1 MKILIADDHGIV
13 RQGLKSLIQ
22 KSLNMEVVGE
32 AEDGLTAV
40 KLAKKLS
47 PDIVVMDI
55 TMPNLNG
62 VEATRLI
69 LENNPH
75 VKVVAL
81 SMHPEKHIVKEIL
94 EAGASAY
101 VLKSYLFDELS
112 RALEAVA
119 GNQKYLSPR
128 ITDIVIEDYVH
139 HPSAE
144 VVDETTRL
152 TSRERQIIQMLT
164 EGQTIKQIAIAL
176 HISPKTAD
184 ASRRK
189 IMNKVGVSSIADLV
203 KYAVLTPAYWVLM
216 SIGAYKA
223 LVQLVQRPYYW
234 EKTDHGQFGGGVP
247 VG

>member
-22 KSLNMEVVGE
+22 NSLNMEVVGE
-32 AEDGLTAV
+32 AEDGLAAV
-40 KLAKKLS
+40 RMVKDLH
-47 PDIVVMDI
+47 PDVVIMDI

-81 SMHPEKHIVKEIL
+81 SMHPEKHIVKEVL

-119 GNQKYLSPR
+119 DSQRYLSPR
-128 ITDIVIEDYVH
+128 ITDVVIEDYVR
-139 HPSAE
+139 PDSEQTESPAK
-144 VVDETTRL
+144 L
-152 TSRERQIIQMLT
+152 TSRDRQMIQMLA
-164 EGQTIKQIAIAL
+164 EGKTIKQIALAL

-189 IMNKVGVSSIADLV
+189 IMAKLNVTSIADLV
-203 KYAVLTPAYWVLM
+203 KYAVREGITSL
-216 SIGAYKA
+216 
-223 LVQLVQRPYYW
+223 
-234 EKTDHGQFGGGVP
+234 EF
-247 VG
+247 

>member
-22 KSLNMEVVGE
+22 NSLNMEVVGE
-32 AEDGLTAV
+32 AEDGLAAV
-40 KLAKKLS
+40 RMVKELV
-47 PDIVVMDI
+47 PDVVIMDI

-69 LENNPH
+69 LESHPSI
-75 VKVVAL
+75 KIVAL
-81 SMHPEKHIVKEIL
+81 SMHPEKHIVKEVL

-119 GNQKYLSPR
+119 DSQRYLSPR
-128 ITDIVIEDYVH
+128 ITDVVIEDYVR
-139 HPSAE
+139 PGSEPTESPAK
-144 VVDETTRL
+144 L
-152 TSRERQIIQMLT
+152 TSRDRQIIQMLA
-164 EGQTIKQIAIAL
+164 EGKTIKQIALSL

-189 IMNKVGVSSIADLV
+189 IMGKLNVTSIADLV
-203 KYAVLTPAYWVLM
+203 KYAVREGITSL
-216 SIGAYKA
+216 
-223 LVQLVQRPYYW
+223 
-234 EKTDHGQFGGGVP
+234 EF
-247 VG
+247 

>member
-22 KSLNMEVVGE
+22 NSLNMEVAGE
-32 AEDGLTAV
+32 AEDGLAAV
-40 KLAKKLS
+40 KLAKQLV
-47 PDIVVMDI
+47 PDIIIMDV

-69 LENNPH
+69 REENPNIRII
-75 VKVVAL
+75 AL

-112 RALEAVA
+112 RALDAVMD
-119 GNQKYLSPR
+119 NQRYLSPR
-128 ITDIVIEDYVH
+128 ITDVVIEDYVH
-139 HPSAE
+139 QPGNNSIE
-144 VVDETTRL
+144 KTNKL
-152 TSRERQIIQMLT
+152 TPRDRQIIQMLA
-164 EGQTIKQIAIAL
+164 EGKTIKQIALAL

-189 IMNKVGVSSIADLV
+189 IMNKLNATSMADLV
-203 KYAVLTPAYWVLM
+203 KYAVREGITSL
-216 SIGAYKA
+216 
-223 LVQLVQRPYYW
+223 
-234 EKTDHGQFGGGVP
+234 EF
-247 VG
+247 

>member
-22 KSLNMEVVGE
+22 NSLNMEVVGE
-32 AEDGLTAV
+32 AEDGLAAV
-40 KLAKKLS
+40 RMVKELF
-47 PDIVVMDI
+47 PDVVIMDI

-69 LENNPH
+69 LENHPH

-81 SMHPEKHIVKEIL
+81 SMHPEKHIVKEVL

-119 GNQKYLSPR
+119 DNQRYLSPR
-128 ITDIVIEDYVH
+128 ITDVVIEDYVR
-139 HPSAE
+139 PGSELAE
-144 VVDETTRL
+144 NTTKL
-152 TSRERQIIQMLT
+152 TSRDRQMIQMLA
-164 EGQTIKQIAIAL
+164 EGKTIKQIALAL

-189 IMNKVGVSSIADLV
+189 IMLKLNVTSIADLV
-203 KYAVLTPAYWVLM
+203 KYAVREGITSL
-216 SIGAYKA
+216 
-223 LVQLVQRPYYW
+223 
-234 EKTDHGQFGGGVP
+234 EF
-247 VG
+247 